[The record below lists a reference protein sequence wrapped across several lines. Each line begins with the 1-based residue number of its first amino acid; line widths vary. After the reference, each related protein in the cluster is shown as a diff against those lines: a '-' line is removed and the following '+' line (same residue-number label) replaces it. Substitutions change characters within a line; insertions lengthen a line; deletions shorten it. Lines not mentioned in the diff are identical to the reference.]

1 MWLLVFERETVLF
14 LRGLV
19 YGFALAGMV
28 LFAQASL
35 SVEEVAIWT
44 EVVGFV
50 VILVSFEF
58 LWRGDELV

>member
-1 MWLLVFERETVLF
+1 MLF